1 MARIYIAPQILSANA
16 FDPLSATIKAP
27 IRTIM
32 DPAAEKIP
40 FRPLLA
46 GIISVTI
53 LVAIDGKKYNINTR
67 ITPCKQTA
75 TKDLRNPFPTCDH
88 SRFGSVAIG
97 MGATAIYM

>member
-53 LVAIDGKKYNINTR
+53 LVAIDGNYALQADGDEGFEKSFSY
-67 ITPCKQTA
+67 
-75 TKDLRNPFPTCDH
+75 L
-88 SRFGSVAIG
+88 
-97 MGATAIYM
+97 